1 MDLSKPL
8 QTIFDKLEAFRQ
20 LVDTLPE
27 PERQAF
33 YEPLA
38 SISLYAGVIAAS
50 VGYDMT
56 ADIKGE
62 IEMPIDLDLS
72 EPLRR
77 IFISQQSVTSLLNAS
92 LCRPDS
98 HARRQTDEHWCL
110 MTDHNDAIFH
120 AVKEIAQNVDYD
132 ESDYDDES
140 ENDEVFSPHGVIVDQ
155 SGTDDK
161 IKLTVSIMKHG
172 MIVYAEGYGDKCSEA
187 PHGSPLVV
195 ELYEGKLRAII
206 WSDINQEDPTHIID
220 LSGAMESKRVKEE
233 T

>member
-38 SISLYAGVIAAS
+38 SMSMYTGMIAAS
-50 VGYDMT
+50 VGYDLT
-56 ADIKGE
+56 DTIAGE
-62 IEMPIDLDLS
+62 IEMPDLDMS

-77 IFISQQSVTSLLNAS
+77 IVVYHDGLAALL
-92 LCRPDS
+92 RD
-98 HARRQTDEHWCL
+98 RQTYETRCL
-110 MTDHNDAIFH
+110 MMSYNDSILT
-120 AVKEIAQNVDYD
+120 AVRTIAKELGCDNEDDAED
-132 ESDYDDES
+132 SDDE
-140 ENDEVFSPHGVIVDQ
+140 PRGAQGIIRDQ